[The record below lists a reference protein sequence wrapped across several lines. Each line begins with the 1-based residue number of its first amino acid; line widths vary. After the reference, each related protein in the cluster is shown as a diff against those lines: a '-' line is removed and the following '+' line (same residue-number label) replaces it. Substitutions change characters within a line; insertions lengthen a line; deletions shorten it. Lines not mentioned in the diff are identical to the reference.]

1 MTTVTEEELQDT
13 IFHLRS
19 FAAEQGMQWVLDEV
33 DDAIALG
40 VPETRTLRQT
50 SRRGQTTYEDVTP
63 GDELFALGQ
72 GPSRRSRRS
81 EEFIRSRPMTALEQ
95 VNLLL
100 QALRTVL
107 ADLDVIAT
115 GTLEALDPATL
126 SDYIDPDSKTGL
138 NLVAPEVETISFVP
152 DEGSIAPGISIN
164 FIRQSQRRT
173 RVSEIIDQ
181 IEAAVES

>member
-1 MTTVTEEELQDT
+1 MGEEELQDT
-13 IFHLRS
+13 ILHLRS
-19 FAAEQGMQWVLDEV
+19 FAARQGMQWVLDEV

-50 SRRGQTTYEDVTP
+50 SRRGQTTYEDVTA
-63 GDELFALGQ
+63 GDELLALGQ
-72 GPSRRSRRS
+72 GQSRRSRRS

-107 ADLDVIAT
+107 ADLDMIAT

-126 SDYIDPDSKTGL
+126 SDYTDADSKFGIA

-164 FIRQSQRRT
+164 SIRESQRRS

-181 IEAAVES
+181 IEASVES